1 MRLRS
6 VTVGVAATA
15 ALLTGPVT
23 GPAHAGSVSKQ
34 VAQATALPVNT
45 ADFKG
50 VNWADVQDN
59 YRSSALVLTGMT
71 ATDDYATVKA
81 KAGPILDGFK
91 ALGAN
96 TVRLPINTYTVGTS
110 AWTPYRGAIDAAT
123 ARGMKVILTYWE
135 EEGPDKPGAHKGV
148 ITPDPGTT
156 DGTTRFDAMWDQVIA
171 DYGGQPLV
179 YFEPMNEPYGY
190 ADGASAAYG
199 QQPSSPQRWIDVA
212 DNWLNNMHTDVPRD
226 RVLIDGVGYGQHV
239 APIGDAPQFDGTLLS
254 LHVYDFFGDWDA
266 AAVKPMAGCYAGKPT
281 SAIPSPND
289 GTNEYDHCT
298 HAIGEAIGSAAN
310 EKRTVI
316 TEFGTWTLNGT
327 FPTGNGTGRDYNHPL
342 GDPASNPVGDP
353 HSPDEKI
360 DYLRAVTNFAHD
372 KQLGA
377 VYWPGLSKT
386 GGNTDGYSLTHLNTA
401 GGTTS
406 LAVNNPTLLDR
417 LHYAWNPSTT
427 QFCAPGPIPG
437 GRYFLRNSA
446 SGDVLDVPGGN
457 TANGTRLEQWPFNG
471 GANQQWTLT
480 DLGCGL
486 YTIMNV
492 ATGKSIDVN
501 GQSLYDGGV
510 VDQWDYTGGANEQF
524 LLTPAATGSTA
535 YRIDNLNSLKALDDP
550 GYSNTAGTD
559 IDQWWYLG
567 GSNQQWTFV
576 PAGS

>member
-6 VTVGVAATA
+6 VAVGVAGMA
-15 ALLTGPVT
+15 ALFAGVVT
-23 GPAHAGSVSKQ
+23 GPARAGAVPER
-34 VAQATALPVNT
+34 VHTAAALPANT

-59 YRSSALVLTGMT
+59 YRPSALVLTGMQ
-71 ATDDYATVKA
+71 ATDDYSTVKA

-91 ALGAN
+91 KLGAN
-96 TVRLPINTYTVGTS
+96 TVRLPINTYTVGTP
-110 AWTPYRGAIDAAT
+110 AWSPYRGAIDAAT
-123 ARGMKVILTYWE
+123 DRGMKVILTYWE
-135 EEGPDKPGAHKGV
+135 EEGPNAHKGI

-156 DGTTRFDAMWDQVIA
+156 DATTRFDAMWDQVISE
-171 DYGGQPLV
+171 YGGQPLV

-190 ADGASAAYG
+190 ADGALAAYN
-199 QQPSSPQRWIDVA
+199 QHPSSTQRWIDVA
-212 DNWLNNMHTDVPRD
+212 DNWLNYMHTDAPRD

-254 LHVYDFFGDWDA
+254 LHVYDFFGDWDPTTE
-266 AAVKPMAGCYAGKPT
+266 KPIAGCYAGNP
-281 SAIPSPND
+281 IPKIPLVPND
-289 GTNEYDHCT
+289 GTNEYNHCT

-327 FPTGNGTGRDYNHPL
+327 FPKGDGTGRDYNHPL
-342 GDPASNPVGDP
+342 GDPNSNPVGDP
-353 HSPDEKI
+353 HSADEKI

-386 GGNTDGYSLTHLNTA
+386 GGNTDGYSLTHLNNT
-401 GGTTS
+401 GGVTS
-406 LAVNNPTLLDR
+406 LALNNPTLLDR

-427 QFCAPGPIPG
+427 QFCAPGAVRG
-437 GRYFLRNSA
+437 GSYYLYNAA
-446 SGDVLDVPGGN
+446 SNDVLDVPGGN
-457 TANGTRLEQWPFNG
+457 TANGTRLEQWPYNG
-471 GANQQWTLT
+471 GANQRWTLT

-486 YTIMNV
+486 YTIKNV
-492 ATGKSIDVN
+492 ATGKSVDIN

-510 VDQWDYTGGANEQF
+510 VDQWDYVGAANEQF
-524 LLTPAATGSTA
+524 LITPASPGSTA

-550 GYSNTAGTD
+550 AYSNTAGTY

-567 GSNQQWTFV
+567 GTNQQWTFV
-576 PAGS
+576 PVGS